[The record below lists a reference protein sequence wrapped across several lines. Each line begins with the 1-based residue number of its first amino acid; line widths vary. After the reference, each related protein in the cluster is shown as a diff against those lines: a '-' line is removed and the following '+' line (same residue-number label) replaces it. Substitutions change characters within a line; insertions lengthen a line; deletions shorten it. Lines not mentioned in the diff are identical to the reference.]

1 MVPLGVHI
9 NLPFDKEKELLG
21 LIKKFVRS
29 KNPVRYFALMLILQQ
44 KWGFGHDEDQGDYK
58 SNIKY
63 KSKAL
68 SLGRPS
74 GLSLHLLLPL
84 ILQSDVLL
92 EHDT

>member
-68 SLGRPS
+68 SPREAIRTFS
-74 GLSLHLLLPL
+74 TFAVTTYFA
-84 ILQSDVLL
+84 I
-92 EHDT
+92 

>member
-1 MVPLGVHI
+1 MVFRTPRLRGIWYLLGVHI

-29 KNPVRYFALMLILQQ
+29 KNSVRYFALMVIPQQ

-58 SNIKY
+58 SHMKY

-68 SLGRPS
+68 SPGEAIRTFS
-74 GLSLHLLLPL
+74 TFA
-84 ILQSDVLL
+84 V
-92 EHDT
+92 TT